1 MCAGVTTFGLPSTS
15 SKWRFKFGNDLIAW
29 TIAYPRMWVNDTLPP
44 RVRARWLL
52 MTTRLSIISLA
63 GTARTLVAVGICSEA
78 AMFLATAAA
87 APRRTL
93 LLASVG
99 ASPAAGA
106 DFFAGASFLVGASL
120 RGAGADFLAAG
131 AASLLTDSADLSVVD
146 SAEVVVDD
154 EASLL
159 CSDWPAAA
167 LLAGVG
173 STAGLAADPLAE
185 DLGAAEPFDEA
196 PAFGCDPAAA
206 FGGDPAA
213 AFGGD
218 FASSDPLP
226 SAP

>member
-1 MCAGVTTFGLPSTS
+1 M
-15 SKWRFKFGNDLIAW
+15 
-29 TIAYPRMWVNDTLPP
+29 
-44 RVRARWLL
+44 
-52 MTTRLSIISLA
+52 
-63 GTARTLVAVGICSEA
+63 
-78 AMFLATAAA
+78 
-87 APRRTL
+87 
-93 LLASVG
+93 
-99 ASPAAGA
+99 
-106 DFFAGASFLVGASL
+106 

-173 STAGLAADPLAE
+173 STAGLAADPLVE

-196 PAFGCDPAAA
+196 PAFGCDPAVA
-206 FGGDPAA
+206 FDAD
-213 AFGGD
+213 FGGD